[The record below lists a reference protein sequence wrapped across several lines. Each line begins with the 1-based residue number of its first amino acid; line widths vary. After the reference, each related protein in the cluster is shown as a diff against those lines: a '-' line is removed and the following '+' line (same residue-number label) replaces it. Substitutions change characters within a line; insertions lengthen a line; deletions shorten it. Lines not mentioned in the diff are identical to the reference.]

1 MYKVI
6 QIMENV
12 AQNAIREIYIG
23 ASSTRICMF
32 PRYDLQKF
40 MLKEYSNDV
49 GVYIL
54 YNEITGSKGL
64 AYVGE
69 TENISERLQQHDRSM
84 SKLFWTHVIILQDRC
99 GNLNKAYCKYIEYM
113 LYTYLCNAERVT
125 ISNSVV
131 PTKSSLSVTDK
142 IIADTIINTLR
153 EVCVSLNIRMLE
165 PIGIGAFEEDSDL
178 LYLECKGVVAKLR
191 VIDKNTMY
199 LVKGSICCKP
209 EIVEP
214 KYQALL
220 EKCNTLF
227 KLKKVKQIADTIFYE
242 LLEDIKFDSEVEAAS
257 FALLQDTKTP
267 VENLWHSF
275 YE

>member
-6 QIMENV
+6 QILENT

-23 ASSTRICMF
+23 ATSTRIVIF

-40 MLKEYSNDV
+40 VVKEYSSDV

-54 YNEITGSKGL
+54 YNEITGCKGL

-69 TENISERLQQHDRSM
+69 TENIAERLQQHDRSM
-84 SKLFWTHVIILQDRC
+84 SKLFWTHVIVLQDRC
-99 GNLNKAYCKYIEYM
+99 GSLNKAYCKYIEYM
-113 LYTYLCNAERVT
+113 LYTYLCNAARVT
-125 ISNSVV
+125 VSNSVI
-131 PTKSSLSVTDK
+131 PTKSSLSVTDT
-142 IIADTIINTLR
+142 IIADTIITTLR

-165 PIGIGAFEEDSDL
+165 PVGIGAFEEDNDL
-178 LYLECKGVVAKLR
+178 RYLECKGVVAKLR

-209 EIVEP
+209 ETVDP
-214 KYQALL
+214 KYHMLL
-220 EKCNTLF
+220 EKCNKLF
-227 KLKKVKQIADTIFYE
+227 KLKKVKPIADTIFYE
-242 LLEDIKFDSEVEAAS
+242 LLEDIMFDSEIEAAS

-267 VENLWHSF
+267 VENLWRSF